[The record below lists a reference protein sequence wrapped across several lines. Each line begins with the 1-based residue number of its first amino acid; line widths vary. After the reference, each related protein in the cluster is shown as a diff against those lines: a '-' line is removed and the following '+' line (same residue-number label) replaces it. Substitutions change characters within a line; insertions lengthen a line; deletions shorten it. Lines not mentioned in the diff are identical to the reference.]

1 MERSSPPIATITS
14 IGGRLVSSLWFSI
27 VALIA
32 FYGKENIVV
41 ATLSSRYANDVVISM
56 RRGRAHLE

>member
-32 FYGKENIVV
+32 FYGKENIVM
-41 ATLSSRYANDVVISM
+41 ATLSFRYANDVVISM